1 MSAPV
6 AMIPYANM
14 APYRQLGA
22 PRDCHFV
29 TLVPKASVDALV
41 SGQVTAAAVPVGGMC
56 RLAGIIETV
65 GHFGIAAKGASM
77 SVLLFSRYPMEEMHA
92 PKTLHLTPES
102 ASSVRLLY
110 LLLGRRVGFNRL
122 PHLAARG
129 QAPDATLLIG
139 DRALIKGVS
148 DAAAD
153 AFPHVIDLSQ
163 EWFDLYGLPFVF
175 ARWVV
180 RLDTPDSTKRAIADW
195 LDTFKANESILVQRS
210 VPEAARRLSLAHNAV
225 ERYFQAIRRC
235 LDESDREGQR
245 LFFQLIDQFGRD
257 RLFEPQ

>member
-77 SVLLFSRYPMEEMHA
+77 SVLL
-92 PKTLHLTPES
+92 
-102 ASSVRLLY
+102 
-110 LLLGRRVGFNRL
+110 
-122 PHLAARG
+122 
-129 QAPDATLLIG
+129 
-139 DRALIKGVS
+139 
-148 DAAAD
+148 
-153 AFPHVIDLSQ
+153 
-163 EWFDLYGLPFVF
+163 
-175 ARWVV
+175 
-180 RLDTPDSTKRAIADW
+180 
-195 LDTFKANESILVQRS
+195 
-210 VPEAARRLSLAHNAV
+210 
-225 ERYFQAIRRC
+225 
-235 LDESDREGQR
+235 
-245 LFFQLIDQFGRD
+245 
-257 RLFEPQ
+257 